1 MSRSLFP
8 RGLALLLLV
17 APLVACASTIVEAQ
31 AGPPGDII
39 KHVDVRRTE
48 HSVPHIRADN
58 MEAAGYGLGYV
69 QIEDYGAR
77 VAMGLL
83 HSRGEMARWFGRDSI
98 EGDFNARLTY
108 QIAVRGYPSLD
119 NDTRAIYDGFAEG
132 VNRYIEL
139 HPEEFPIGFVPRFTG
154 YDVLAHEVSGASE
167 REAARFLSR
176 IDPKAR
182 QRTAAEQQVAVA
194 SPIAGGQDPPDEGS
208 NAWAFGPSRTKSGH
222 AILLR
227 NPHLNWNSG
236 YYEAQLTVPGA
247 LDFYGDFR
255 IGSPFGVVGG
265 FNRDLGWATTNNSP
279 LLSQIYSLD
288 VDSTRVDHYLLDGAS
303 IPLQRQLVTVEF
315 RNGNGFST
323 ETRESWRTTLGPV
336 IYRGNGK
343 VYVLKAAGDGDVRG
357 GQQFLRMMRSHSLAE
372 WKDAMRM
379 RARITSNFTYADR
392 AGNILY
398 VWNASIPAL
407 PLPSGGDTAA
417 VPIRR
422 TSEAWTSFV
431 PFDSLPQLLNPKGG
445 YVENS
450 NDPPYFTNLQQ
461 PLDRSKY
468 PAYFPEPRLGLRQ
481 QLSLSLINNARKLNL
496 QDVLALKHSYRMLL
510 ADRVRDDLVK
520 EVLASNPSPDVAK
533 AIDMIA
539 RWDKTVAPTS
549 RGGVLF
555 EMWWRKYIDH
565 TRPDTMYAVQWT
577 AKEPASTP
585 SGIRFPDR
593 SVQAFAW
600 AVGETTRRFGSPD
613 VAWGDVH
620 RVRIGSVDVPVGGC
634 NGDIGCFRVL
644 WYKDDPDGKREATG
658 GDGWILAVEF
668 DNEPKAY
675 SVLAYGE
682 SSREESPFHSDQ
694 AAMFARGEL
703 KRVYWKDH
711 EVDAQTI
718 RRYRPG
724 EKR

>member
-1 MSRSLFP
+1 MMHPAMP
-8 RGLALLLLV
+8 RGCVRLFRFV
-17 APLVACASTIVEAQ
+17 PLIACASTIVGAQ
-31 AGPPGDII
+31 GAPPEIA
-39 KHVDVRRTE
+39 KHVEVRRTAYG
-48 HSVPHIRADN
+48 VPHIKADN

-69 QIEDYGAR
+69 QIEDYGAH

-83 HSRGEMARWFGRDSI
+83 HARGEMGRWFGRDSI
-98 EGDFNARLTY
+98 EGDFNARLNYAT
-108 QIAVRGYPSLD
+108 AVNGYPTLD
-119 NDTRAIYDGFAEG
+119 SDTRAIYDGFAEG

-139 HPEEFPIGFVPRFTG
+139 HPEEFPAGFAPHFTG
-154 YDVLAHEVSGASE
+154 YDVLAHEVNDASA
-167 REAARFLSR
+167 RQAAKFLSR
-176 IDPKAR
+176 IDPTFRRRRASE
-182 QRTAAEQQVAVA
+182 ADLAVE
-194 SPIAGGQDPPDEGS
+194 SPIAGGQDPPDVGS

-222 AILLR
+222 SILLR

-236 YYEAQLTVPGA
+236 YYEAQLTVPGVM
-247 LDFYGDFR
+247 DFYGDFR

-265 FNRDLGWATTNNSP
+265 FNRDLGWSTTNNSP
-279 LLSQIYSLD
+279 LLSQIYSLQ
-288 VDSTRVDHYLLDGAS
+288 VDSTQADHYLLDGAS
-303 IPLQRQLVTVEF
+303 IPLQHQLTKVEF
-315 RNGNGFST
+315 RNGNGMSS
-323 ETRESWRTTLGPV
+323 ETRETWRTTLGPV
-336 IYRGNGK
+336 IYRGDGK
-343 VYVLKAAGDGDVRG
+343 IYVLKAAGDGDVRG
-357 GQQFLRMMRSHSLAE
+357 GEQFLRMMLSHSLAE

-398 VWNASIPAL
+398 VWNASIPKL

-417 VPIRR
+417 VPITR
-422 TSEAWTSFV
+422 TSEAWTSFI

-468 PAYFPEPRLGLRQ
+468 PAYFPEPVLRLRQ
-481 QLSLSLINNARKLNL
+481 QLALSLINNDRKLNL
-496 QDVLALKHSYRMLL
+496 QDVLALKFSYRMLL

-520 EVLASNPSPDVAK
+520 EVRASNPSPDVAK

-539 RWDKTVAPTS
+539 KWDKTVAPES

-555 EMWWRKYIDH
+555 EMWWRKYVDH

-577 AKEPASTP
+577 AKAPASTP
-585 SGIRFPDR
+585 TGIRFADR
-593 SVQAFAW
+593 SVDAFKW
-600 AVGETTRRFGSPD
+600 AVGETTRRFGAAD

-620 RVRIGSVDVPVGGC
+620 RVRIGKVDVPVGGC

-644 WYKDDPDGKREATG
+644 WYKDDPDGKREANG
-658 GDGWILAVEF
+658 GDGWILAVQF
-668 DNEPKAY
+668 DNEPQAL

-682 SSREESPFHSDQ
+682 SSREDSPHHSDQ

-703 KRVYWKDH
+703 KRVYWKDA
-711 EVDAQTI
+711 EVEAQTVQ
-718 RRYRPG
+718 RYHPG